1 MKKTLGMELEA
12 GVAERICAPNYE
24 AMYNSLIEEHKR
36 LCADHADLRKDRDAL
51 ETEFIRMR
59 AQLDIVYLIFGK
71 G

>member
-12 GVAERICAPNYE
+12 GVEAHTCGPNYE
-24 AMYNSLIEEHKR
+24 AMYNRLNEEHKR
-36 LCADHADLRKDRDAL
+36 LCAEHEELRKDRDAL